1 MRSRILR
8 DIQARSA
15 VAQNE
20 LIRQAYRYIVRNE
33 TVPARTRH
41 QAQLALAALPKQSS
55 STYVRNRCLETGR
68 GRGILRDFRLCRFQ
82 FRLKALNGELP
93 GVKKASW

>member
-8 DIQARSA
+8 DIRARNA
-15 VAQNE
+15 VAENE
-20 LIRQAYRYIVRNE
+20 LVRQAYRYITRNE
-33 TVPARTRH
+33 SISARTRH
-41 QAQLALAALPKQSS
+41 QAQLALNALPKQSS
-55 STYVRNRCLETGR
+55 PVFIKNRCLETGR
-68 GRGILRDFRLCRFQ
+68 ARGVIRDFRLYRFQ